1 MPPIWPSR
9 LRGRR
14 PRRSRVGRVGMSAA
28 NVGYS
33 WGNARI
39 AGNGS
44 MNEITAIEPFG
55 FTNSNTTR
63 LDGVISGGQIGYNY
77 QFSST
82 LCWDLR
88 PRLRRTRSRSPA
100 RIIERRIID
109 RAGCLG
115 SNTPRPNISGLGRY
129 RQGSLGRP
137 RTCIEDNRRQ
147 CSDGA
152 SVLARFGKQAPS
164 KRNRVPNF
172 VMPTLA
178 CCCASTAAEFDSHAF
193 QAATPFLS

>member
-1 MPPIWPSR
+1 
-9 LRGRR
+9 
-14 PRRSRVGRVGMSAA
+14 MSAA

-88 PRLRRTRSRSPA
+88 PISKAQANAEPKPSP
-100 RIIERRIID
+100 
-109 RAGCLG
+109 
-115 SNTPRPNISGLGRY
+115 Y
-129 RQGSLGRP
+129 
-137 RTCIEDNRRQ
+137 
-147 CSDGA
+147 
-152 SVLARFGKQAPS
+152 
-164 KRNRVPNF
+164 
-172 VMPTLA
+172 
-178 CCCASTAAEFDSHAF
+178 H
-193 QAATPFLS
+193 